1 VETKTLITRGGL
13 PTYWENIRNMKDGG
27 YDLRFRLVCYAE
39 KHGIRQA
46 AREFH
51 TTRHTVR
58 KFLRR
63 FHDSGKLS
71 SLVAL
76 SRRPHICPHQ
86 TSKRVE
92 DRVLEIRHRVGNM
105 GAKRMKVEFGLPCS
119 HAAISRICKQNGLV
133 RKRRKK
139 HHRKQDLREIKALWG
154 LFEQISTDTKDLKD
168 LPPYWLQMRALG
180 LPSWEYTAREVV
192 SGTTFLGFA
201 NENSATYASLF
212 ADIICQHLKDH
223 GIDLTQVHFQ
233 TDNGS
238 EFKGGKDKQGN
249 PHGFPMIVEIKY
261 PSHHRRIPPAAHT
274 FQSDVETFHRLVE
287 DEFFL
292 IEPFAS
298 IDNFKMKISS
308 YLLYFN
314 LVRKNSYKGWKSPW
328 EIIRERNKD
337 IKKSIVMLPPIF
349 LEEIFKPRLAGV
361 GHHVPWIP

>member
-1 VETKTLITRGGL
+1 
-13 PTYWENIRNMKDGG
+13 MKDEG

-46 AREFH
+46 AKAFH

-63 FHDSGKLS
+63 FQDSGKLS
-71 SLVAL
+71 SLVSL
-76 SRRPHICPHQ
+76 SRRPFTCPHQ
-86 TSKRVE
+86 TPKAVE
-92 DRVLEIRHRVGNM
+92 EKVLEIRRRVVRM
-105 GAKRMKVEFGLPCS
+105 GAKRMKAEFALPCS
-119 HAAISRICKQNGLV
+119 HAAISRICKQHGLV
-133 RKRRKK
+133 RKRWKK
-139 HHRKQDLREIKALWG
+139 YQRKQDLREMKALWG

-168 LPPYWLQMRALG
+168 LPPYWLQMKALG
-180 LPSWEYTAREVV
+180 LPSFEYTAREVV

-212 ADIICQHLKDH
+212 ADIVCQHLKDH
-223 GIDLTQVHFQ
+223 DVDLALVNFQ

-249 PHGFPMIVEIKY
+249 PHGFPMIVETKY
-261 PSHHRRIPPAAHT
+261 LSHHRRIPPAAHT

-292 IEPFAS
+292 IEPFS
-298 IDNFKMKISS
+298 SKDNFKMKITS

-328 EIIRERNKD
+328 EIIQDKNKN

-349 LEEIFKPRLAGV
+349 LDEIFNPRLMGV
-361 GHHVPWIP
+361 GHDVPWIP